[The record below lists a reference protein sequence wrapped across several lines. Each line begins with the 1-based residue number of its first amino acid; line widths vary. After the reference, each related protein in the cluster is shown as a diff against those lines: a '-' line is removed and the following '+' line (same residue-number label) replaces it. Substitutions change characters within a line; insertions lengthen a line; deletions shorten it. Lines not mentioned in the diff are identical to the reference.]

1 MKVVLACN
9 FPRDEKL
16 GSSRTPIRI
25 GAELGALGVDV
36 RLLFAE
42 DIPAVRNARVAQL
55 TSPLRMAAALVGPAA
70 GADVVDIAGFDA
82 GLYARGARLARPAQA
97 VVCRS
102 NGLWYRALAA
112 DQEKDQDVRRPSAR
126 RGLSSLYQR
135 HVLCRWERTSFRA
148 ADLAVFLSR
157 ADADE
162 IVRQGVKA
170 PEAVA
175 AVNPGV
181 DDFFASPVPLERRE
195 HVAFVGTF
203 FHRKGS
209 DVVAAVMARL
219 LRARPTLKLSLF
231 GTGVPPAEVHG
242 AFPEEVRARVE
253 VVPSVPSSD
262 LARRLEG
269 FAILLFPTRYEGFG
283 IVVLEAMRAG
293 LVVVTTPTGAG
304 ADLVR
309 DGDNG
314 LLVPI
319 GDVEGTERAVGR
331 LLDDP
336 TLRARLARTAVE
348 ESSTRSW
355 QRAAR
360 ELIVVYERALAL
372 ATRRARS

>member
-1 MKVVLACN
+1 VKVVLACN

-25 GAELGALGVDV
+25 GTELGALGVDV

-55 TSPLRMAAALVGPAA
+55 TSPARMALALAGPAA
-70 GADVVDIAGFDA
+70 DADVVDIAGFDA
-82 GLYARGARLARPAQA
+82 GLYALYARLRHRGQA

-112 DQEKDQDVRRPSAR
+112 DDDVRPPGAR
-126 RGLSSLYQR
+126 RGLSALYQR
-135 HVLCRWERTSFRA
+135 HVMCRWERSSFRA

-162 IVRQGVKA
+162 IVAGGVKA

-181 DDFFASPVPLERRE
+181 DDFFASTVPLEGRAD
-195 HVAFVGTF
+195 VAFVGTF

-209 DVVAAVMARL
+209 DVVAAVMSRL
-219 LRARPTLKLSLF
+219 MRARPALRLSLF
-231 GTGVPPAEVHG
+231 GTGVAAPEVLA

-253 VVPSVPSSD
+253 VVPSVPSTE
-262 LARRLEG
+262 LARRLER
-269 FAILLFPTRYEGFG
+269 FAIMLFPTRYEGFG
-283 IVVLEAMRAG
+283 IVTLEAMRAG
-293 LVVVTTPTGAG
+293 LVVVTTATGAG
-304 ADLVR
+304 ADMVR
-309 DGDNG
+309 DGENG
-314 LLVPI
+314 LLVAM
-319 GDVEGTERAVGR
+319 GDVDGTERAVAR
-331 LLDDP
+331 LLDEP
-336 TLRARLARTAVE
+336 ALRTRLARAAVDDA
-348 ESSTRSW
+348 SPRTW

-360 ELIVVYERALAL
+360 ELVAVYERAIAL
-372 ATRRARS
+372 AARRGRS

>member
-1 MKVVLACN
+1 VKVVLACN

-55 TSPLRMAAALVGPAA
+55 TSPLRMAAALAGPAA

-82 GLYARGARLARPAQA
+82 GLYARCARLGRRAQA

-112 DQEKDQDVRRPSAR
+112 DDDVRQPSAR

-162 IVRQGVKA
+162 IVRQGIKA

-181 DDFFASPVPLERRE
+181 DDFFASPVPLDQRE

-209 DVVAAVMARL
+209 DVVATVMARL
-219 LRARPTLKLSLF
+219 LHARPTLKLSLF
-231 GTGVPPAEVHG
+231 GTGVPPAEVKG

-314 LLVPI
+314 LLVPV
-319 GDVEGTERAVGR
+319 GDVEGTERAVAR

-360 ELIVVYERALAL
+360 ELIVVYERACAL
-372 ATRRARS
+372 AARRARA